1 MTKDTLSLL
10 IPIYNEERNI
20 EKFCENLSQINWT
33 IPCEWI
39 FVDDFSKDRSYELLN
54 TWLEKNKS
62 TLSQKQVSFKVEK
75 QPKNFGKGAAV
86 HRAIELA
93 SGTISIVQD
102 ADFEYDPREIPMLI
116 QPIVER
122 KADVVYGSRFKK
134 SGLQVHRTYH
144 YFINRFLTLMSN
156 LLSGLYLT
164 DMETCYKACKSDIF
178 KNLKLHSPRFGFEV
192 EVTSHLA
199 RLRVRVLEIP
209 VNYFPRNYM
218 EGKKISWKDGVAA
231 VWHILYFN
239 VFMKESERFSKTL
252 PEHYRVSG
260 ANWL

>member
-1 MTKDTLSLL
+1 MEKSLSLL

-20 EKFCENLSQINWT
+20 EKFCENLLNISWT
-33 IPCEWI
+33 VPCEWI
-39 FVDDFSKDRSYELLN
+39 FVDDFSRDKSYEILVS
-54 TWLEKNKS
+54 WLSKNQ
-62 TLSQKQVSFKVEK
+62 TRLSEK
-75 QPKNFGKGAAV
+75 QISYKTERQPQNFGKGAAV

-93 SGTISIVQD
+93 AGQISIVQD

-116 QPIVER
+116 HPILEG

-134 SGLQVHRTYH
+134 SGTQVHRTYH
-144 YFINRFLTLMSN
+144 YFINRLLTLLSN

-164 DMETCYKACKSDIF
+164 DMETCYKACRSEII
-178 KNLKLHSPRFGFEV
+178 KNLVLHSPRFGFEV

-199 RLRVRVLEIP
+199 RLRVRVHEIP

-231 VWHILYFN
+231 LWHILYFN
-239 VFMKESERFSKTL
+239 LFIKDSDRFTSQL
-252 PEHYRVSG
+252 PEKYRTSG
-260 ANWL
+260 PNWL